1 MAEQLSESQKA
12 EPANDHTL
20 DEYWRFANAVV
31 RSGMAP
37 KGMQQPDSVLVAIQ
51 MGAEVGLTPM
61 AALQNIAVINGRP
74 SVWGDAMLAICRSSG
89 VFDEAA
95 FEETIEER
103 DGKIIA
109 SCTVRRLPNGKPVT
123 RTFSM
128 DDAKQAGLA
137 GKPGPWQQYPKR
149 MLQMRARSWA
159 LRDTFPDILRG
170 LNCAEEIIDIEPEQ
184 QPAEL
189 KDVAKKMTPAAAAER
204 PAPAEAVADEHP
216 AEAKSS
222 DGTLFDAPKGKT
234 RKAK

>member
-1 MAEQLSESQKA
+1 MAEQLSESQKV
-12 EPANDHTL
+12 EPANDQAQLPAKIEAGKRGLELRTL
-20 DEYWRFANAVV
+20 DEYWRFATAVA

-37 KGMQQPDSVLVAIQ
+37 KGMERPESVLVAIQ

-137 GKPGPWQQYPKR
+137 GKPGPWQQYPKTSCADSI
-149 MLQMRARSWA
+149 AR
-159 LRDTFPDILRG
+159 
-170 LNCAEEIIDIEPEQ
+170 
-184 QPAEL
+184 
-189 KDVAKKMTPAAAAER
+189 K
-204 PAPAEAVADEHP
+204 
-216 AEAKSS
+216 KSS
-222 DGTLFDAPKGKT
+222 TSNQSSNLRSQLKVRVPTNWPSGSSD
-234 RKAK
+234 RV

>member
-1 MAEQLSESQKA
+1 
-12 EPANDHTL
+12 
-20 DEYWRFANAVV
+20 
-31 RSGMAP
+31 
-37 KGMQQPDSVLVAIQ
+37 VLVAIQ

-170 LNCAEEIIDIEPEQ
+170 LHCAEEVIDIEAEQ
-184 QPAEL
+184 RTAEPAQGSRADQLAERLKEQPSTDVLMAAEL
-189 KDVAKKMTPAAAAER
+189 KDVAQKMTPAAAAER
-204 PAPAEAVADEHP
+204 PAPAEAVADEQP
-216 AEAKSS
+216 AEAKAS
-222 DGTLFDAPKGKT
+222 DGTLFDAPKAKT

>member
-1 MAEQLSESQKA
+1 
-12 EPANDHTL
+12 
-20 DEYWRFANAVV
+20 
-31 RSGMAP
+31 MAP
-37 KGMQQPDSVLVAIQ
+37 KGMERPESVLVAIQ

-170 LNCAEEIIDIEPEQ
+170 LHCAEEVIDIEAEQ
-184 QPAEL
+184 RTAEPAQGSRADQLAERLKEQPSTDVLMAAEL
-189 KDVAKKMTPAAAAER
+189 KDVAQKMTPAAAAER
-204 PAPAEAVADEHP
+204 PAPAEAVADEQP
-216 AEAKSS
+216 AEAKAS
-222 DGTLFDAPKGKT
+222 DGTLFDAPKAKT

>member
-1 MAEQLSESQKA
+1 MAEQLSESQKV
-12 EPANDHTL
+12 EPANDQAQLPAKIEAGKRGLELRTL
-20 DEYWRFANAVV
+20 DEYWRFATAVA

-37 KGMQQPDSVLVAIQ
+37 KGMERPESVLVAIQ

-184 QPAEL
+184 QP
-189 KDVAKKMTPAAAAER
+189 DRV
-204 PAPAEAVADEHP
+204 
-216 AEAKSS
+216 
-222 DGTLFDAPKGKT
+222 
-234 RKAK
+234 